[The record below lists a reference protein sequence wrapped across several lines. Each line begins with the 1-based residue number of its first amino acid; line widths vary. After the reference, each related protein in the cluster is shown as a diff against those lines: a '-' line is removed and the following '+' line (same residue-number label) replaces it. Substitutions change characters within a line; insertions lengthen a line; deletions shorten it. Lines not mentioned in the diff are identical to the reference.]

1 MAVPG
6 CLAASCRTSPP
17 ASASGPAPRVRH
29 PASPPRGPEPRALR
43 HRPRAARGRGRCAVS
58 GPSPASLRR
67 SPAPAPARGPAPVS
81 RAFTCAGSAR
91 GSLLAL
97 GHVPR
102 NCHGD
107 ARRWPEA
114 LISLPLG
121 GRRFRARSG
130 CCECCAAEAGGSSV
144 PASRSFLSAGLRAA
158 ASRSG
163 RPPLSRP
170 LSDDGCS
177 PAAALWR
184 VP

>member
-1 MAVPG
+1 MPRKERHGRPG
-6 CLAASCRTSPP
+6 SAHSGSRLPRGLLSNFPARFRLRPRPP
-17 ASASGPAPRVRH
+17 RSASG
-29 PASPPRGPEPRALR
+29 L
-43 HRPRAARGRGRCAVS
+43 
-58 GPSPASLRR
+58 
-67 SPAPAPARGPAPVS
+67 APVS

-114 LISLPLG
+114 LISLPLR